1 MVLLIFFPTVEILLS
16 VAIGLMVWTG
26 TSILDGNLYVNHI
39 TWDGGLLL
47 VKQPGGAG
55 TVVTYILLIN
65 MLFRPIR
72 FLADRFNVLQMG
84 LVASNRVFDLLD
96 KDFAIEDEG
105 QNEQPLKGK
114 VVFDKVRFSYVP
126 EEEVLKGISF
136 TVEPGETL
144 A

>member
-1 MVLLIFFPTVEILLS
+1 MGSWSSSCEATRGV
-16 VAIGLMVWTG
+16 
-26 TSILDGNLYVNHI
+26 
-39 TWDGGLLL
+39 
-47 VKQPGGAG
+47 G

-96 KDFAIEDEG
+96 KDFVIEDEG

-114 VVFDKVRFSYVP
+114 VVFDKVHFSYVP
-126 EEEVLKGISF
+126 EESVLKGISF

-144 A
+144 AIVGSTGSGKTTIINVLGRFYELDSGSITVDDEP